1 MVRLVMVGLVLASP
15 SHMLFKSSYCV
26 VLIVVMKY
34 LKQINENI
42 ISFAS
47 IRDAVVYCF
56 QLHTLILFFR
66 DVGIL
71 KHY

>member
-1 MVRLVMVGLVLASP
+1 MVRLEMVGLVLASP

-42 ISFAS
+42 ISFVQALEM
-47 IRDAVVYCF
+47 
-56 QLHTLILFFR
+56 QLFIVFNYIHLFYSSEMLGF
-66 DVGIL
+66 
-71 KHY
+71 